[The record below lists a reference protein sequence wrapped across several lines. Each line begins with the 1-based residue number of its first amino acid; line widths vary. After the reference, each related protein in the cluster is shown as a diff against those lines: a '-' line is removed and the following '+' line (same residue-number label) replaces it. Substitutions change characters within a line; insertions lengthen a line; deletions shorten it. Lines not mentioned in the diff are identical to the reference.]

1 MITGGAVVGL
11 AASVTG
17 GVVVGAGD
25 VGGTNGGSVGIKDIV
40 FVSKISM
47 MSNAVSF
54 GRVPPPRKTRF
65 PTTAAPRN

>member
-1 MITGGAVVGL
+1 MIIGGAVVGL
-11 AASVTG
+11 TISVTG

-54 GRVPPPRKTRF
+54 GSEPPPRKTRF